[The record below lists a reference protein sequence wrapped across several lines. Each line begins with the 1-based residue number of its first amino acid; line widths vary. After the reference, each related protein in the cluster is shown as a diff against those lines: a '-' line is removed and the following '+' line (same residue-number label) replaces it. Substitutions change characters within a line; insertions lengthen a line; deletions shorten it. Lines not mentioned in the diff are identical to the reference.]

1 MALKHLN
8 TSEFDQAVNAGDD
21 LCVVDMFA
29 TWCGPCKMLA
39 PVIENLADRYAGKV
53 SVCKVD
59 IDAQAGLASR
69 FSIMSI
75 PTVLIFQDGELQQKA
90 VGVQP
95 ETVYTQMLDSALEG

>member
-1 MALKHLN
+1 MAVLHLTEEN
-8 TSEFDQAVNAGDD
+8 FDETIQKGVSLVDFWAG
-21 LCVVDMFA
+21 
-29 TWCGPCKMLA
+29 WCGPCKMLA

-95 ETVYTQMLDSALEG
+95 ETVYTQMLVSALEG